1 MENKVQVFNNP
12 EFGEVRTVNDNS
24 DVLFCGFDIATI
36 LGYSNPR
43 DALNRH
49 CRCVVKRD
57 VPHPQSDSKQI
68 EMAFI
73 AEGDVWRLIVH
84 SKLPKAQ
91 EVEHW
96 IMDEVLPSIR
106 RTGEYKVDVLGK
118 KVYCDQYRYNG
129 KTAYV
134 ACELG
139 EKIGLGR
146 GTVNG
151 VLRHGK
157 AFIAG
162 VDYFN
167 LKGAQLSAFKIENRG
182 AYRNVKSLTI
192 LSEDGYTKLASYYGV
207 ETERD
212 INDVCILPEA
222 SMALPAPQGE
232 QSALVCGVVER
243 MGQLS
248 PEQLKAMYMLLGCLA
263 K

>member
-1 MENKVQVFNNP
+1 MKNDVQVFNNP
-12 EFGEVRTVNDNS
+12 KFGEVRTLKDDN
-24 DVLFCGFDIATI
+24 DVLFCGSDVARM
-36 LGYSNPR
+36 LGYAKPNNAIA
-43 DALNRH
+43 DH
-49 CRCVVKRD
+49 CRCALKRGI
-57 VPHPQSDSKQI
+57 PHPQSDNKQI
-68 EMAFI
+68 EMTFI
-73 AEGDVWRLIVH
+73 PEGDVWRLIVH

-118 KVYCDQYRYNG
+118 KIFCDQYRYNG
-129 KTAYV
+129 KTVYV
-134 ACELG
+134 ALELG
-139 EKIGLGR
+139 EKVGLGR
-146 GTVNG
+146 GTVNS

-157 AFIAG
+157 AFIEG

-167 LKGAQLSAFKIENRG
+167 LRGTQMSAFKIENRG

-192 LSEDGYTKLASYYGV
+192 LSEDGYTKLANYYGM
-207 ETERD
+207 ETEKD

-222 SMALPAPQGE
+222 PAALPIPQDE
-232 QSALVCGVVER
+232 QSVLVCGVVER

-248 PEQLKAMYMLLGCLA
+248 SEQLKAMYMLLGCLQ